1 MTTRKPVT
9 PEEALHALSTVGE
22 DPSADRGAIIA
33 TLLEPSPMPIDES
46 RGYFV
51 QEAVQSLRTRAD
63 TLAAS
68 HTRFEQA
75 YDAHFEAGRYH
86 GDANWAFR
94 TLLEDLLEWNSR
106 WRVGSLAAAE
116 FHQASPNAKK
126 LFFFEFIAPRLEA
139 AGYPV
144 PGQAEAADTVKRA
157 CNELF
162 GTPTE
167 KRGANVYATLAEFER
182 DYEPFGETARLAMV
196 YAGMG
201 ERHETHHR
209 SLAQLIGAIN
219 EDARHA
225 MRLDP
230 ARNYAANHYSHL
242 RVIALR
248 IETELKEDL
257 ALLKAVRGPWAA
269 KLFDQFDDG
278 GEFMTYPHLARDTI
292 KQFATRSKGYLLR
305 VIARAATEP
314 VASLAHRAED
324 EPGHP
329 LTKASSKH
337 AHLMHAERE
346 GAALQLMAR
355 VRHRESEERER
366 ALEEQRAED
375 EEKEDEAW
383 LEITELVLEMSAHD
397 LGVLIAQFEHAQ
409 GEGVSLAAIPGAAA
423 RALME
428 QFSPSTVIDADVVG
442 FFAQL
447 GLVPAACVDPAASPE
462 QWLTD
467 EVVEHARKLLLRSAV
482 ARPSTPVKT
491 GEPPPEP
498 VESDPCEL

>member
-9 PEEALHALSTVGE
+9 PEEVLHALSTVGE

-33 TLLEPSPMPIDES
+33 TLLEASPMPIDES
-46 RGYFV
+46 RGYFL
-51 QEAVQSLRTRAD
+51 QEAVQSLRLRAD

-68 HTRFEQA
+68 HTRFEAA

-116 FHQASPNAKK
+116 FDQASPNAKK
-126 LFFFEFIAPRLEA
+126 LFFFEYIAPRLEA

-144 PGQAEAADTVKRA
+144 PGQADAADTVKRA
-157 CNELF
+157 CSELF
-162 GTPTE
+162 GTPPA

-182 DYEPFGETARLAMV
+182 DYEPFGEAARLAMV

-242 RVIALR
+242 RAIALR
-248 IETELKEDL
+248 IETETKDDL

-292 KQFATRSKGYLLR
+292 KLFATRSKGYLLR
-305 VIARAATEP
+305 AVARAVFEP
-314 VASLAHRAED
+314 VGLLAHRAED
-324 EPGHP
+324 KPGHP

-337 AHLMHAERE
+337 AHLMHAELE
-346 GAALQLMAR
+346 GAAFQLTASKH
-355 VRHRESEERER
+355 HRESEERER
-366 ALEEQRAED
+366 AFEEQRAED
-375 EEKEDEAW
+375 EEEEDAAW
-383 LEITELVLEMSAHD
+383 LEITEFALEMNGRELTIPITQFEDAHGERVSAHSEDVERPMVAGPD
-397 LGVLIAQFEHAQ
+397 L
-409 GEGVSLAAIPGAAA
+409 
-423 RALME
+423 
-428 QFSPSTVIDADVVG
+428 
-442 FFAQL
+442 
-447 GLVPAACVDPAASPE
+447 
-462 QWLTD
+462 
-467 EVVEHARKLLLRSAV
+467 
-482 ARPSTPVKT
+482 
-491 GEPPPEP
+491 
-498 VESDPCEL
+498 